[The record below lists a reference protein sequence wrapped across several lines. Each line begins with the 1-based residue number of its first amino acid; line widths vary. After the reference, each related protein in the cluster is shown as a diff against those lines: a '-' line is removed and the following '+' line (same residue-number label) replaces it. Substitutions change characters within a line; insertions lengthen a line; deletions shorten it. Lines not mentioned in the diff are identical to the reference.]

1 MPTIRIDDE
10 VWAVLQKRA
19 QPFVDSPNDVLR
31 RDYDLNGA
39 ARPIPTRRVRG
50 RIVRGEKTP
59 EAEYPIPILKA
70 LVEAGGR
77 GRAGDIVDRVGQL
90 MRGRL
95 NAYDQQTLTT
105 GEIRWRNTAEW
116 SRNTMVNKM
125 NPALLNPSS
134 DHGWWEITQA
144 GRDYLK
150 AHETSR
156 P

>member
-31 RDYDLNGA
+31 RDYGLNGA
-39 ARPIPTRRVRG
+39 TKPTRMRSERG
-50 RIVRGEKTP
+50 RILRGEKTP
-59 EAEYPIPILKA
+59 EGEYRIPILKA

-77 GRAGDIVDRVGQL
+77 ARAGDIVDRVGQL

-95 NAYDQQTLTT
+95 NAYDQQTLAA
-105 GEIRWRNTAEW
+105 GELRWRNTAEW
-116 SRNTMVNKM
+116 SRNTMANKVN
-125 NPALLNPSS
+125 PPLLDPSS

-150 AHETSR
+150 SHGASQ